1 MTSLIFIIVVVVA
14 YYYIRRIDKGTWP
27 KHEETWMPG
36 YGLMD
41 TTSGFW
47 FAPGCVWPILRL
59 FLLAAILYGVVSC
72 TLSQ

>member
-1 MTSLIFIIVVVVA
+1 MISLIFIIVVVVA
-14 YYYIRRIDKGTWP
+14 YYYVRRIDKGTWP

-47 FAPGCVWPILRL
+47 FAPGCTGKLLLIFVW
-59 FLLAAILYGVVSC
+59 AAIIFGVI
-72 TLSQ
+72 TWLLPG